1 MPAPESTS
9 PLLSA
14 LVLAVA
20 LARSSFAAELPGHD
34 DEPLDMD
41 PSLSLEMAVDLTL
54 AAFPDFEILAARKAE
69 ADAWTARGGSLLA
82 NRPSIILR
90 YQTDRWGSDD
100 NLTEYEAGV
109 TLPLWGWGGR
119 SAVQGLGD
127 ALSTESVAATAALR
141 WQVGGFVRDALWN
154 VALATNDQRLA
165 AEARDTSLRLVQV
178 VERRHELGDVALS
191 DVLLAR
197 SSYLGLQT
205 ALIAADAAL
214 LDAERAYRSVTSLD
228 RRPDFVPEAL
238 SDMNE
243 ITPHHPALA
252 FANAAVERAEANVD
266 VMEQTAN
273 SGSSVMIG
281 TRHER
286 PAFGTD
292 LDDSIGIILS
302 IPFGGGSHRNI
313 QISEAA
319 RAASAARADRNR
331 QIRALTLALHEA
343 AHGLNVVH
351 ENLEM
356 AAERLALAERHEA
369 MGEMAYEK
377 GEIELMD
384 LLRIQ
389 ATTIEARQLATRLE
403 IEEKR
408 QTALYNQAV
417 GELL

>member
-1 MPAPESTS
+1 MPAFKSKLS
-9 PLLSA
+9 LCGGLILLILHAASA
-14 LVLAVA
+14 
-20 LARSSFAAELPGHD
+20 AATQLPGHD
-34 DEPLDMD
+34 DEPLAAD
-41 PSLSLEMAVDLTL
+41 PSLTLERAVDLTL
-54 AAFPDFEILAARKAE
+54 AAFPDFEILSARRAQ
-69 ADAWTARGGSLLA
+69 ADAWISRGGSLLS
-82 NRPSIILR
+82 NRPSIMLR
-90 YQTDRWGSDD
+90 YQTDRWGSDN

-119 SAVQGLGD
+119 SATRTFGD
-127 ALSTESVAATAALR
+127 ALSGESAAAAAAMR
-141 WQVGGFVRDALWN
+141 WQVAGFVREVLWN
-154 VALATNDQRLA
+154 VALAENEHRLA
-165 AEARDTSLRLVQV
+165 TEARDTAGRLLRL

-197 SSYLGLQT
+197 SSYLGFQT
-205 ALIAADAAL
+205 ALIDAEASL
-214 LDAERAYRSVTSLD
+214 LDAERAFRSVTGLD
-228 RRPDFVPEAL
+228 RRPEFVPEAL
-238 SDMNE
+238 SE
-243 ITPHHPALA
+243 IAEIDPAHPALA
-252 FANAAVERAEANVD
+252 LASAAVASAEANVAL
-266 VMEQTAN
+266 VEQTVN
-273 SGSSVMIG
+273 TGTNVQIG

-292 LDDSIGIILS
+292 LDDSIGIMLN
-302 IPFGGGSHRNI
+302 IPFGGSNHRNT
-313 QISEAA
+313 QIGDAA

-356 AAERLALAERHEA
+356 AAERLELAERHEA

-384 LLRIQ
+384 LLRMQ
-389 ATTIEARQLATRLE
+389 TTTIDARRQATRLD

-408 QTALYNQAV
+408 QTAFYNQAV